1 MELFKVDDGSKSES
15 DCLLACCHHA
25 SVVWLILW
33 VDRCREGWVRT
44 SQSIYVSELSSILLG
59 IPINI
64 ST

>member
-15 DCLLACCHHA
+15 DCLLACCHDA
-25 SVVWLILW
+25 SVLWLILW
-33 VDRCREGWVRT
+33 VDRCRGGLGPAL
-44 SQSIYVSELSSILLG
+44 SEHLRLRAVLILLG